1 MPSHQWG
8 DQVCDT
14 EDVETS
20 GEGTAGDAVEGGC
33 VPGYLGLVYCQVGG
47 DGAVQSL
54 GGEDRVGIGGFCWLR
69 LSVGFCGG
77 GLESDVP
84 GLRSQSACCNG
95 CWRGEFGEGG
105 LLGEEPPDGLLRDSL
120 SQHDV

>member
-47 DGAVQSL
+47 DRAVQSL

-84 GLRSQSACCNG
+84 GSGSAGSVVCG
-95 CWRGEFGEGG
+95 PGRVQRGSRGY
-105 LLGEEPPDGLLRDSL
+105 RDTL
-120 SQHDV
+120 VKIYLA